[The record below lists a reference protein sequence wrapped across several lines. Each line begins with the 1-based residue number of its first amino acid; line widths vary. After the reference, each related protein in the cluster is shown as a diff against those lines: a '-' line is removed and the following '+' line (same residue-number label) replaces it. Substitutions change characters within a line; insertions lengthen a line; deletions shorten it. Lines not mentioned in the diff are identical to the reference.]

1 MHWRW
6 NHRHTDRV
14 QGPVRVFSL
23 AVVLFLT
30 ACTAAGSP
38 DDPVTSDDTPVP
50 PAGGSPAV
58 LVVSGD
64 HDANEPGM
72 SVSQA
77 LGHRATDDL
86 ISVAGA
92 LFVNADGT
100 VLLCEAIAES
110 FPPQCGGQRLEVR
123 GLDLSTIDRLQ
134 REGEVQWAESVVLFG
149 SVE

>member
-6 NHRHTDRV
+6 NHRDTDRV
-14 QGPVRVFSL
+14 QGPVRVLSL
-23 AVVLFLT
+23 AVVLFLA

-38 DDPVTSDDTPVP
+38 DDTPAP